1 MIINETVSQYL
12 NSPVRQVIATVSQY
26 ADDTAAPDYTWGSS
40 FSSYNHLKS
49 LTIERI
55 GDETKFFGYGI
66 CQKLNFHLRDIDRT
80 IGSFPTSRRLRV
92 SFLTEKINNVFCTP
106 MFKVAQCRRDENT
119 NELSIT
125 AYDALYRA
133 SEYTLADITLTAP
146 YSMMDVV
153 TAISNK
159 LGLPL
164 NTAKLGIVAENTLSY
179 EEGAN
184 FDGTE
189 NLRLVLDYVAEA
201 TGSIYFID
209 YENNLTFKRLS
220 LEGVAADYTID
231 RAQYITL
238 ESKDNRKLT
247 TLAHITELGNNI
259 EHTTGEVGTTQYIR
273 DNPFWN
279 NYSDSD
285 ISTYLLEVLRKVR
298 NLTINQFNC
307 SWRGNYLLEIGDK
320 INLTTKDGKSVTSYI
335 LNDVISYDGTLSE
348 ETLWQYT
355 NSDSET
361 DTNPA
366 TLGDA
371 LRQTYAKVDKVAKEI
386 TLVASDLEKI
396 PQEIAKLQIK
406 TDEIEATVEALDL
419 DELGNISEQLGALKI
434 TTDELEAKVES
445 MEIKTEK
452 IDEVIEMT
460 EDTNELV
467 KVQENKVGDLSIKT
481 DSVTTSVERLET
493 VTNEQ
498 GELIQEIEKKVT
510 QTLTEDD
517 VKIVI
522 QQALNDGSASLT
534 TSTGYT
540 FDKDGLTISK
550 TDSELSTQITDNGMT
565 ISKNG
570 EAVLIANNV
579 GVDAANLHATTYII
593 IGQNSRFQDYMGGTR
608 TGLFWVGN

>member
-26 ADDTAAPDYTWGSS
+26 VNDTATPDYTWGSS
-40 FSSYNHLKS
+40 FSSYNDLKS

-66 CQKLNFHLRDIDRT
+66 CQKLNFHLRDIDRK
-80 IGSFPTSRRLRV
+80 IGTFPTTRRLRV
-92 SFLTEKINNVFCTP
+92 SFLTENVNRVYCSP
-106 MFKVAQCRRDENT
+106 MFKVTQCRRDENT

-146 YSMMDVV
+146 YTMMDVV

-159 LGLPL
+159 LELPL
-164 NTAKLGIVAENTLSY
+164 NTAKLDIVAENTLIY

-220 LEGVAADYTID
+220 LEAVAADYTID

-259 EHTTGEVGTTQYIR
+259 EHTTGEIGTTQYIR

-279 NYSDSD
+279 NYADTD
-285 ISTYLLEVLRKVR
+285 ISTYLMEVLNKVW

-307 SWRGNYLLEIGDK
+307 SWRGNYLLEVGDK
-320 INLTTKDGKSVTSYI
+320 INLTTKDGKTVTSYI
-335 LNDVISYDGTLSE
+335 LNDVINYDGTLSE

-452 IDEVIEMT
+452 IDEVFELAEESNEM
-460 EDTNELV
+460 V
-467 KVQENKVGDLSIKT
+467 KVQEQKIGDLNIKT
-481 DSVTTSVERLET
+481 DSVTTSVERLQT

-510 QTLTEDD
+510 QTITEDD

-522 QQALNDGSASLT
+522 QQALNDGTASLT